1 MSDGDDQIKD
11 MAWKFAGRMRIWGGG
26 TNFSGELILYY
37 SISLNTPKRFLEKG
51 KNFVY
56 LGLVHQFKAIKAFSG
71 SYINFEIV
79 KTSKGYIRGVFGEEL
94 KVIRLD

>member
-1 MSDGDDQIKD
+1 M
-11 MAWKFAGRMRIWGGG
+11 
-26 TNFSGELILYY
+26 
-37 SISLNTPKRFLEKG
+37 EKG

-56 LGLVHQFKAIKAFSG
+56 LGLVHRFKAIKAFSG